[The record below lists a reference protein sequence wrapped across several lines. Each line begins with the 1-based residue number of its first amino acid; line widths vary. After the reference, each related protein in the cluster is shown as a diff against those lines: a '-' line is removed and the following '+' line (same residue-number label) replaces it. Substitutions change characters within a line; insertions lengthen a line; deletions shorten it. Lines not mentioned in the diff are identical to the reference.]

1 MKRSELI
8 FTLTLVPIDL
18 LSLLAA
24 AIGAF
29 YLRFHPYFTSI
40 RPVIFDLRL
49 ETYFSIVFPIAC
61 VWILVFA
68 VAGLYSSR
76 RVAIATELTRIALS
90 SSSAMALI
98 FAVTFFSRTLF
109 ESRFIALAAW
119 VLAIFFVAISRLVV
133 RGLQRSLLKLGVGV
147 HRIVVI
153 GDNSTASSLIT
164 EFGNKT
170 RLGFRVVEQFKI
182 FNKDVEEQIKKM
194 KDKDKIDEIV
204 LADPEANK
212 KTTVELIALS
222 DSEHLGFRYSADLF
236 AAAVGR
242 SINHTYAGIPV
253 IEVQKTPLDGWGAIY
268 KRLFDIVGALFLIII
283 TSPIMLLTAIAIKL
297 DSRGPILFSKIDE
310 PHYKKTSSSS
320 EALAKEDK
328 NMLSTR
334 IGQDGKPFRYFKF
347 RSMIPNTH
355 QMRYNELAQQDTRK
369 GSPLVKIKNDPRIT
383 NVGRFIRKFS
393 IDELPEFFLVLSGKM
408 SLVGPRP
415 HLPEEVKK
423 YRPEHKKVHTVK
435 PGITGMAQISG
446 RADLDFEDEV
456 RLDTYYIEHWNPW
469 LDFYILAK
477 TPFVVIFRKG
487 AY

>member
-1 MKRSELI
+1 MKRSELV
-8 FTLTLVPIDL
+8 FTLALVPIDL

-29 YLRFHPYFTSI
+29 YLRFNPYFTSI

-49 ETYFSIVFPIAC
+49 EIYISIVFPIAC
-61 VWILVFA
+61 IWIIVFA
-68 VAGLYSSR
+68 VSGLYSTH
-76 RVAIATELTRIALS
+76 RVAIATELTRIILA
-90 SSSAMALI
+90 SSSAMAII

-119 VLAIFFVAISRLVV
+119 VLAIFFVALVRLVV

-147 HRIVVI
+147 HRIIII
-153 GDNSTASSLIT
+153 GDNPTASSLIT
-164 EFGNKT
+164 EFGNKS
-170 RLGFRVVEQFKI
+170 RLGFRVIEQFKTFDDEVAKRI
-182 FNKDVEEQIKKM
+182 QKLKQN
-194 KDKDKIDEIV
+194 DKIDEVV
-204 LADPEANK
+204 LADPQADRE
-212 KTTVELIALS
+212 TTWKLIALT

-236 AAAVGR
+236 ASAVGR

-268 KRLFDIVGALFLIII
+268 KRLFDIFGALFLIII
-283 TSPIMLLTAIAIKL
+283 SSPIMLLTAIAIKS
-297 DSRGPILFSKIDE
+297 DSRGPILFSKID
-310 PHYKKTSSSS
+310 
-320 EALAKEDK
+320 K
-328 NMLSTR
+328 NMLSMR

-355 QMRYNELAQQDTRK
+355 QMRYNELSQQDTRK

-383 NVGRFIRKFS
+383 NVGQFIRKYS
-393 IDELPEFFLVLSGKM
+393 IDELPEFFLVLTGKM

-423 YRPEHKKVHTVK
+423 YRSEHKKVHTVK

-469 LDFYILAK
+469 LDFYILLK